1 MEKHSER
8 IAVLESEVKALK
20 EHQEDILVVMHE
32 IKGEMTKYKGFLGGI
47 AFIVSGL
54 GVAITL
60 GKDWIFKHWN

>member
-20 EHQEDILVVMHE
+20 DHQGDILVVMHE
-32 IKGEMTKYKGFLGGI
+32 IKSEMTRYKGFLGGI

-54 GVAITL
+54 GVAVTL
-60 GKDWIFKHWN
+60 GREWIFKHWN